1 MFGAIA
7 AVERLS
13 NKMTRIGASVNPM
26 MDTLAGL
33 AIALVV
39 FYAGWRN
46 INYGDTPGQFFAFI
60 AALLMCADPAR
71 RLSRAHLNIEQNAIS
86 VRMMYQLLDTPAL
99 ETETHKKILHVDRGE
114 IVFAGVTFSYDSQ
127 QPIIRELELVAPA
140 GKVTALVGLSGAGK
154 STIFALLQR
163 FREPQSGSII
173 IDGQNI
179 SEYSRTSLRRSITNV
194 GQDVFLF
201 DGSILE
207 NIRMGLE
214 DATEAQVISAA
225 KAANAHDFVMSMP
238 KGYATPIGE
247 LGSRVSG
254 GQRQRIAIARA
265 FLRNAP
271 IVLLDEPTS
280 ALDSQTEDYIQREL
294 RELTKGRTTI
304 VIAHRLAT
312 ILHADLIY
320 VIDHGRAIESGTHE
334 ELLRAGG
341 AYSQLFKLQFAKA
354 LGQPSH
360 ELTS

>member
-1 MFGAIA
+1 
-7 AVERLS
+7 
-13 NKMTRIGASVNPM
+13 
-26 MDTLAGL
+26 
-33 AIALVV
+33 
-39 FYAGWRN
+39 
-46 INYGDTPGQFFAFI
+46 
-60 AALLMCADPAR
+60 
-71 RLSRAHLNIEQNAIS
+71 
-86 VRMMYQLLDTPAL
+86 
-99 ETETHKKILHVDRGE
+99 
-114 IVFAGVTFSYDSQ
+114 
-127 QPIIRELELVAPA
+127 
-140 GKVTALVGLSGAGK
+140 
-154 STIFALLQR
+154 
-163 FREPQSGSII
+163 
-173 IDGQNI
+173 
-179 SEYSRTSLRRSITNV
+179 
-194 GQDVFLF
+194 
-201 DGSILE
+201 
-207 NIRMGLE
+207 MGLE